1 MNVIRLREIKNSQA
15 QATKLLEISKAS
27 IEPVYLVLVFNIQ
40 GREHRIINIE
50 SVATADKLLSSK
62 YLSKA
67 RTSSFGATNRKHNVY
82 YAYPELSIK
91 VASLV
96 LAKKIKKYIEIEFKD
111 EHIFSIMS
119 IYQTLVNKQQTKG
132 TLDDSQL
139 VDFPPIWYEPSQD
152 ILYDLYGNKTITTIK
167 ERQKKVIKAA
177 TKGKQ

>member
-1 MNVIRLREIKNSQA
+1 MNAIRLREIKNSQA

-40 GREHRIINIE
+40 GREHRIVNIE
-50 SVATADKLLSSK
+50 SVATVDKLLSSK
-62 YLSKA
+62 YLSKVK
-67 RTSSFGATNRKHNVY
+67 TSSFGATNKKHNVY

-91 VASLV
+91 VANLV
-96 LAKKIKKYIEIEFKD
+96 LAKKIKKYVEIEFKD

-132 TLDDSQL
+132 ALDDSQL
-139 VDFPPIWYEPSQD
+139 VDLPPIWYEPSKD

-167 ERQKKVIKAA
+167 ERQKKVIKAV
-177 TKGKQ
+177 TKGKR